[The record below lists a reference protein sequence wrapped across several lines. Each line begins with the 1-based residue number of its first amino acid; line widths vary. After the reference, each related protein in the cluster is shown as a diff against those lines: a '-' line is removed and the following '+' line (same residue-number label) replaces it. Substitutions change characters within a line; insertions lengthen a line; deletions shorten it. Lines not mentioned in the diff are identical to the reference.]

1 MLMFKRCA
9 REICKKYI
17 QPRIDAITPN
27 SGFGTAHRILFYAGP
42 DKKIKDSVYGS
53 KRIINPTWKRA
64 GRVAYRLKA
73 KRIDNSE
80 VFDYLMGND
89 YQKVLKGY
97 QAIYGFDAIKLAK
110 LNQEVWNFA
119 SARFART
126 DFKEA
131 VTLVCGAGPRSS
143 FRAKEM
149 VSMLKGRHLE
159 IFNGMPAHMFR
170 EIGKFKGEE
179 LFRFASMS
187 ALILLKETADN
198 LKTKAS
204 MDEYNRQLKYF
215 LADEKGMREHFY
227 SLPLA
232 QREEISHREEAILN
246 KYGVLDKFEAFFKTG
261 MGIDV
266 VFPVLRTPAR
276 IATPIKSMG
285 LAA

>member
-9 REICKKYI
+9 REICKKYVK
-17 QPRIDAITPN
+17 PRIDAIAPN
-27 SGFGTAHRILFYAGP
+27 SGFGKADRILFYAGP
-42 DKKIKDSVYGS
+42 DDKIKNAVYGP
-53 KRIINPTWKRA
+53 KRKVNATWKRA
-64 GRVAYRLKA
+64 GHVAHRLKA
-73 KRIDNSE
+73 KRIDNTE
-80 VFDYLMGND
+80 VFKFLMGKDFADIVVD
-89 YQKVLKGY
+89 YTTR
-97 QAIYGFDAIKLAK
+97 YGLSDKEK
-110 LNQEVWNFA
+110 KSLNQEVWNFA

-131 VTLVCGAGPRSS
+131 VTLVCGAGSRSS

-159 IFNGMPAHMFR
+159 LFNGMPAQMFR
-170 EIGKFKGEE
+170 EIGKLKEKE

-204 MDEYNRQLKYF
+204 MDEYSRQLKYF

-227 SLPLA
+227 TLPVA
-232 QREEISHREEAILN
+232 QREEISHREETILN

-266 VFPVLRTPAR
+266 VFPVLRTPA
-276 IATPIKSMG
+276 PISTSIKPIG